1 MKFTLNPQRRTTQF
15 TRCGGPAVADLILVR
30 SRKRMRRFLL
40 FTMFVVVYV
49 AHGAVGGD
57 TLPEAVLASKSLAE
71 LSQRLGRA
79 PESTEFGKQT
89 PMELLNLIAK
99 TPSDEKSWEAAYHYR
114 SMTDA
119 GFSLMFKWAC
129 FDTLLEHPTL
139 FRDRYVSGDSRAAE
153 LMRCAMWSDGSTRW
167 GNLYGAVT
175 KHGFKD
181 VASYYEKLFEVLES
195 TGRSPQNE
203 TEAMRRKEF
212 VQRAKRD
219 LADAERE
226 MNSHVK

>member
-1 MKFTLNPQRRTTQF
+1 MRKFP
-15 TRCGGPAVADLILVR
+15 
-30 SRKRMRRFLL
+30 LL
-40 FTMFVVVYV
+40 LMLFVVGHA
-49 AHGAVGGD
+49 AHGTAGSD
-57 TLPEAVLASKSLAE
+57 TLADAVLASKNLAE

-79 PESTEFGKQT
+79 PESAEFGKQT
-89 PMELLNLIAK
+89 PMELLTLIAN
-99 TPSDEKSWEAAYHYR
+99 TPSDNKSWEAAYHYR

-129 FDTLLEHPTL
+129 FDTVLEHPTL
-139 FRDRYVSGDSRAAE
+139 FRDRYLAGDGRAAE
-153 LMRCAMWSDGSTRW
+153 LMRSALWSDGSTCW

-181 VASYYEKLFEVLES
+181 VASYYKTLFELLEGN
-195 TGRSPQNE
+195 GRRAQTD
-203 TEAMRRKEF
+203 TEAIRQKEF
-212 VQRAKRD
+212 VRLAKKD